1 MTADK
6 LGRRLAKALGTFHNV
21 SYYAP
26 QMKAFADQGL
36 REYWRAYMAYRSAP
50 MGIVPW
56 GVVASTFYNFAPG
69 QVQAGIPSAWQT
81 TTPAAAMALR
91 DECISQA
98 LVGAL
103 AGADQQQ
110 LMDAADLA
118 LRGIA
123 DCEAGARPLFAAH
136 RELPVPTDP
145 LMRLWFGCTL
155 WREHRGDGH
164 NIALAAAEI
173 DGIECHVLLAGR
185 GIGDQQTIGKI
196 RGWTA
201 AEWDAAHERLV
212 DRGLVAND
220 GTLTEQGRALR
231 SDIEL
236 HTDRLAAPPLGA
248 LGTAQGARLAD
259 LVEPLV
265 GELIAAGVVAGRWPP
280 KVAPS

>member
-6 LGRRLAKALGTFHNV
+6 SGRRLAKALGTFHNV

-56 GVVASTFYNFAPG
+56 AVVAATFYNFAPS
-69 QVQAGIPSAWQT
+69 QVQAGIPSAWET
-81 TTPAAAMALR
+81 TTPARAMELR
-91 DECISQA
+91 DDCISQA
-98 LVGAL
+98 LSGAL
-103 AGADQQQ
+103 ADVDRRLVAE
-110 LMDAADLA
+110 ASDLA
-118 LRGIA
+118 LRGIES
-123 DCEAGARPLFAAH
+123 CEAGSRPLFAAH

-185 GIGDQQTIGKI
+185 GIGDKATIVKI
-196 RGWTA
+196 RGWTS
-201 AEWDAAHERLV
+201 EQWDAAHGRLLE
-212 DRGLVAND
+212 RGLIAAD
-220 GTLTEQGRALR
+220 GALTTTGRSLR
-231 SDIEL
+231 SEIEL
-236 HTDRLAAPPLGA
+236 HTDRLAAPPLQA
-248 LGTAQGARLAD
+248 LGADDGNRLAEV
-259 LVEPLV
+259 VEPLV
-265 GELIAAGVVAGRWPP
+265 GELIATGLVAGRWPP
-280 KVAPS
+280 KVTPS